1 MDTQSVM
8 NARRLT
14 AGVTSFLLIAL
25 SLGMLVPGS
34 ARADT
39 APADPANPS
48 TPVTV
53 SADALPTVQIDGVAW
68 SQVVVGDA
76 VYVAGRFSSAR
87 PAGAP
92 AGTQE
97 TVRNNLLAYDIRTGN
112 LITSFAPDLNGQA
125 LVVTASP
132 DGSRIYVGGDFTSA
146 NGQPRYR
153 IAAYSTATGQL
164 VPDFKPI
171 MGSQVRAIA
180 ATGDTVYLG
189 GGFKSVDGAAR
200 SRLAAVSATD
210 GSLRSWAPVAGAGKN
225 YNGSTAVN
233 YEVMSMVLT
242 GNGSKVVVGGRFG
255 TLNGQAA
262 SGIGA
267 LDAVSGAT
275 LPFAVNQLVTNQGD
289 NSAIYSLSTD
299 GARVYATGY
308 DYAGPGNLEGALAAD
323 ASTGELVWMADCHG
337 DSYSSAP
344 IAGALYIAGHPHV
357 CSNIGGFPEASP
369 RLSQYALAYSTAPS
383 STTVGTA
390 TIRNRNFT
398 GKPAPAIAA
407 WWPTFLPG
415 KITGQGQA
423 GWSVTGNSQYL
434 AFAGEFPG
442 VNNKAQAGLV
452 RFAVPAL
459 APNSIG
465 PDSSAALT
473 PELASFTK
481 GAVRVSWSTT
491 TDRDNANLVYEVYR
505 SDRPTT
511 PVHRVTGASTYRL
524 AAGRMSYV
532 DTGLTPG
539 ASYTYRI
546 QVSDP
551 FGNGFTSGAAT
562 VTAAT
567 TGSAADGPYATT
579 VRADGAVDH
588 WRLGESNGAI
598 GYDLGSAALDLIAS
612 SGVSRDKAGA
622 LAGDPD
628 TAYQF
633 SGTSAGL
640 ASTRTAIDGPQTFS
654 IETFVRTTT
663 SNGGKLIGFG
673 SASTG
678 TSGSY
683 DRHLYL
689 DRSGYLYFGVYPGAE
704 RTVRTPDRI
713 NDGAWHQVVATLSS
727 QGMTLYVDGKLVSS
741 RADTTSAQAYRG
753 FWRLGG
759 DSTWGNNG
767 MWFDGQLDEAAIYP
781 TALTAAQVAN
791 HYTAARTGKAVNI
804 APKAAFTATT
814 TDLTVAVDGAAS
826 ADADGTVQAWAWDF
840 GDGAAGTGT
849 TASHTY
855 AAAGT
860 YAVTLTV
867 TDDQGATN
875 TVAHQV
881 TVTEPVPNVAPT
893 AAFTVSADALA
904 VAVDG
909 SASTDADG
917 TVQAWAW
924 DFGDGGTG
932 TGATASHTY
941 AAAGTYQVTL
951 TVTDDDGATTATTR
965 EIVVTT
971 ALAVD
976 AFGREVS
983 GGWGQADTGGTW
995 AVAGGAA
1002 NFAVTSGAGQWTA
1015 APGKSVG
1022 ARLPVSAQDVV
1033 AEVDLVLPN
1042 APTGGGSFV
1051 SLAARRIG
1059 TSDYRAKLWVS
1070 SRGTTQLSLVRVLS
1084 GAETVLQTVTL
1095 PGSYTAGEVLRI
1107 RLEAV
1112 GSGTTTLR
1120 AKAWEVTG
1128 TEPADWQ
1135 LTATDATAELQ
1146 AAGGVYLHSYVSGSA
1161 TAAQVARFDR
1171 LYAGGPGT
1179 APAPAPA
1186 PEPEPAPDVA
1196 PTAAFTVS
1204 ADALAVAID
1213 GSASTDADGTV
1224 QAWAWDFGDGGTG
1237 TGATASHTYA
1247 AAGTY
1252 QVTLTVTD
1260 DDGATATTTQA
1271 VSVTAPAVPDEPTEP
1286 TDPDQ
1291 RAPLGADAFGREVSG
1306 GWGQAD
1312 TGGTWAVAGGAAN
1325 FAVTSGAGQWTAAP
1339 GKSVGAR
1346 LPVSAQDVVAEV
1358 DLVLPNAPTGG
1369 GSFVSLAARRIGTS
1383 DYRAKLWVSS
1393 RGTTQLSLVR
1403 VLSGAETVLQTV
1415 TLPGSYTAGE
1425 VLRIRLEAVG
1435 SGTTTLRAKAWEV
1448 TGTEPA
1454 DWQLTATDATAE
1466 LQAAGGVYL
1475 HSYVSGS
1482 ATAAQV
1488 ARFDQLVVR
1497 PVG

>member
-8 NARRLT
+8 TGRRLT
-14 AGVTSFLLIAL
+14 AGLMGLLLIAL
-25 SLGMLVPGS
+25 SLGVLAPGA

-39 APADPANPS
+39 APADPAS
-48 TPVTV
+48 ATTPVTV
-53 SADALPTVQIDGVAW
+53 SADPLPTVQIDGVAW
-68 SQVVVGDA
+68 SQVVVGNT
-76 VYVAGRFSSAR
+76 VYVAGKFGFAR
-87 PAGAP
+87 PAGAA

-97 TVRNNLLAYDIRTGN
+97 TVRNNLLAYDIRTGA

-153 IAAYSTATGQL
+153 IAAYSTVTGQL

-171 MGSQVRAIA
+171 MGSQVRAIV

-189 GGFKSVDGAAR
+189 GGFKSVNGEAR
-200 SRLAAVSATD
+200 SRLAAVSASD

-225 YNGSTAVN
+225 YDGSTAIN
-233 YEVMSMVLT
+233 FSVMAMVLT
-242 GNGSKVVVGGRFG
+242 DNASKVVVGGRFG

-267 LDAVSGAT
+267 LDAVTGAT
-275 LPFAVNQLVTNQGD
+275 LPFAVSTLVTNQGD
-289 NSAIYSLSTD
+289 HSAIYSLSTD
-299 GARVYATGY
+299 GAQVYATGY
-308 DYAGPGNLEGALAAD
+308 DYSGPGNLEGALAAD

-344 IAGALYIAGHPHV
+344 IGGALYVAGHPHV

-383 STTVGTA
+383 SATVGTA

-407 WWPTFLPG
+407 WWPTFLSG
-415 KITGQGQA
+415 QVTGQGQA
-423 GWSVTGNSQYL
+423 GWSVAGNSEYVV
-434 AFAGEFPG
+434 FAGEFPG

-452 RFAVPAL
+452 RFAVSAL
-459 APNSIG
+459 APNEVG
-465 PDSSAALT
+465 PDSSSALT
-473 PELASFTK
+473 PALASVAK

-511 PVHRVTGASTYRL
+511 PVYRVTAASTYRL
-524 AAGRMSYV
+524 AASRLSYV

-539 ASYTYRI
+539 AEYTYRI
-546 QVSDP
+546 RVSDP
-551 FGNGFTSGAAT
+551 FGNALTSAAAT
-562 VTAAT
+562 VTAAA
-567 TGSAADGPYATT
+567 TGSSADGAYATT

-588 WRLGESNGAI
+588 WRLGESGGTT
-598 GYDLGSAALDLIAS
+598 GYDLGSAALDLTTG
-612 SGVSRDKAGA
+612 SGVSRGKTGA
-622 LAGDPD
+622 LAGDSD
-628 TAYQF
+628 TAYEF
-633 SGTSAGL
+633 SGNSAGL
-640 ASTRTAIDGPQTFS
+640 ASTRTAIAGPQTFT

-663 SNGGKLIGFG
+663 RSGGKLVGFG
-673 SASTG
+673 NASTG

-704 RTVRTPDRI
+704 RTVRTPNRI
-713 NDGAWHQVVATLSS
+713 NDGQWHQVVATLSS
-727 QGMTLYVDGKLVSS
+727 EGMKLYVDGTLVSS
-741 RADTTSAQAYRG
+741 RTDTTSAQVYNG

-759 DSTWGNNG
+759 DTTWGSNG
-767 MWFDGQLDEAAIYP
+767 TWFSGQLDETAIYP
-781 TALTAAQVAN
+781 TALTAEQVAN
-791 HYTAARTGKAVNI
+791 HYTAARTGTAANI
-804 APKAAFTATT
+804 APAAAFESAA
-814 TDLTVAVDGAAS
+814 TDLELVVDGAS
-826 ADADGTVQAWAWDF
+826 STDADGTVAGWAWDF
-840 GDGAAGTGT
+840 GDGSTGTGT

-867 TDDQGATN
+867 TDDQGATSSV
-875 TVAHQV
+875 TRQV
-881 TVTEPVPNVAPT
+881 TVTEPAPNVVPT
-893 AAFTVSADALA
+893 AEFTVSADALS

-909 SASTDADG
+909 SASADSDG
-917 TVQAWAW
+917 AVQEWAW
-924 DFGDGGTG
+924 DFGDGSTG
-932 TGATASHTY
+932 TGVTASHTY
-941 AAAGTYQVTL
+941 AAAGTYEVVL
-951 TVTDDDGATTATTR
+951 TVTDDDGATATTTQT
-965 EIVVTT
+965 VGVTT

-976 AFGREVS
+976 GFGREVS
-983 GGWGQADTGGTW
+983 GGWGQADTGGAW
-995 AVAGGAA
+995 AVSGGAA
-1002 NFAVTSGAGQWTA
+1002 NFAVTGGTGQWTV

-1033 AEVDLVLPN
+1033 VEVDLALQE

-1051 SLAARRIG
+1051 SVAARRIG

-1070 SRGTTQLSLVRVLS
+1070 SRGTAQLSIVRVLS

-1095 PGSYTAGEVLRI
+1095 PEGYTAGEVLRV

-1135 LTATDATAELQ
+1135 LSVTDGTAELQ
-1146 AAGGVYLHSYVSGSA
+1146 AAGGVYLHSYISGSA
-1161 TAAQVARFDR
+1161 TTAQVARFDR
-1171 LYAGGPGT
+1171 LYAGAPGT
-1179 APAPAPA
+1179 APAPQ
-1186 PEPEPAPDVA
+1186 PEPEPDNVV
-1196 PTAAFTVS
+1196 PTAEFTVS
-1204 ADALAVAID
+1204 ADALSVAVD
-1213 GSASTDADGTV
+1213 GSASADSDGAV
-1224 QAWAWDFGDGGTG
+1224 QAWAWDFGDGSTG
-1237 TGATASHTYA
+1237 TGVTASHTYA

-1252 QVTLTVTD
+1252 EVALTVTD
-1260 DDGATATTTQA
+1260 DDGATATTTRS
-1271 VSVTAPAVPDEPTEP
+1271 VTVTAPVVPDEPTEP

-1291 RAPLGADAFGREVSG
+1291 PAPLAVDGFGREVSG

-1312 TGGTWAVAGGAAN
+1312 TGGAWAVSGGAAN
-1325 FAVTSGAGQWTAAP
+1325 FAVTGGTGQWTVAP

-1346 LPVSAQDVVAEV
+1346 LPVSAQDVVVEV
-1358 DLVLPNAPTGG
+1358 DLALQEAPTGG
-1369 GSFVSLAARRIGTS
+1369 GSFVSVAARRIGTS

-1393 RGTTQLSLVR
+1393 RGTAQLSIVR

-1415 TLPGSYTAGE
+1415 TLPEGYTAGE
-1425 VLRIRLEAVG
+1425 VLRVRLEAVG

-1454 DWQLTATDATAE
+1454 DWQLSVTDGTAE

-1475 HSYVSGS
+1475 HSYISGS
-1482 ATAAQV
+1482 ATTAQV
-1488 ARFDQLVVR
+1488 ARFDQLAVR